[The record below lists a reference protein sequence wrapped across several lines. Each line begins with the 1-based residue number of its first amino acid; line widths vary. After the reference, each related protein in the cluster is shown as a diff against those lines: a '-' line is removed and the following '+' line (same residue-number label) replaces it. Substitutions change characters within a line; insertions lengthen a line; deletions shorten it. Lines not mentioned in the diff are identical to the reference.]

1 MKWINN
7 GLEYLFSKFYYITLV
22 VFEMFVM
29 KSVISKFQ
37 IEKDY
42 FSNQVTLDKLQRLYM
57 ESDERAETANVQ
69 VRF

>member
-7 GLEYLFSKFYYITLV
+7 GLEYLFSQFYYITLV

-57 ESDERAETANVQ
+57 ESDERAEAANVQ

>member
-7 GLEYLFSKFYYITLV
+7 GLEYLFSKFYYITLA

-57 ESDERAETANVQ
+57 ESDERAEAANVQ

>member
-7 GLEYLFSKFYYITLV
+7 GLEYLFSRFYYITLV

-57 ESDERAETANVQ
+57 ESDERAEAANVQ

>member
-42 FSNQVTLDKLQRLYM
+42 FSNQVTLDKLQRLSM
-57 ESDERAETANVQ
+57 ESDERAEAANVQ

>member
-57 ESDERAETANVQ
+57 ESDERAEAANVQ

>member
-7 GLEYLFSKFYYITLV
+7 GLDYLFSKFYYITLV

-57 ESDERAETANVQ
+57 ESDERAEAANVQ